1 MKVERPK
8 IIVKIGRKRLAL
20 TPAEYMTLNG
30 GRPTLKPKQRVKKKL
45 PSWHANPD
53 GSFSWR

>member
-1 MKVERPK
+1 MKVKPPK
-8 IIVKIGRKRLAL
+8 IIVRIGRKRLAL
-20 TPAEYMTLNG
+20 TPAEYLALHG
-30 GRPTLKPKQRVKKKL
+30 GKQTLKPQPDIKKKL

>member
-8 IIVKIGRKRLAL
+8 IIVKIGCKRLTL
-20 TPAEYMTLNG
+20 TLAEYVALYG
-30 GRPTLKPKQRVKKKL
+30 GKQTLKPQRIKKKL

-53 GSFSWR
+53 GSFSWW